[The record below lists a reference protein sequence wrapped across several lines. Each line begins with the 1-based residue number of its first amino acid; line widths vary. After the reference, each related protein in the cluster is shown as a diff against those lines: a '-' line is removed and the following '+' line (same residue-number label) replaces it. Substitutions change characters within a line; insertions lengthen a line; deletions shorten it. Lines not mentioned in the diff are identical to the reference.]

1 MSGVSNPAETKIET
15 MHARPI
21 RLACAL
27 LALSLAAAA
36 GSAWAAPAGQ
46 RQYTF
51 TGQCN
56 GLQHWVSMLYDRKK
70 DHVTN
75 LVVRAS
81 CPVGEPS
88 VYRIHREKI
97 IPVYMGGTFSRVIRY
112 PGVSYVITGRIV
124 SRKKAVLR
132 HKGPAK
138 TLTCPG
144 SEPLKAK
151 VCEKFE
157 LKAR

>member
-1 MSGVSNPAETKIET
+1 MGVFTPETILVESPG
-15 MHARPI
+15 M
-21 RLACAL
+21 
-27 LALSLAAAA
+27 
-36 GSAWAAPAGQ
+36 
-46 RQYTF
+46 
-51 TGQCN
+51 
-56 GLQHWVSMLYDRKK
+56 QHWVSMLYDRKK

-97 IPVYMGGTFSRVIRY
+97 IPVYMGGAFSRVIRY